1 MSKSSQSFLAR
12 NRAPR
17 VQIEYDVE
25 TYGADRKIEL
35 PFVVG
40 VLSDLSGKSKT
51 ARTAVQDRKV
61 LEVDVDNF
69 DDRMKSIGPMAEYTV
84 PNTLTGVGRL
94 PVSLSFEHLE
104 DFSPSAVSRQIEPLR
119 KLLEARTQ
127 LAHLMTY
134 MDGKS
139 GAEAL
144 ISELLAD
151 TSALASLTR
160 SSPETS
166 DRSEDFEHAV
176 ADLKEAAA
184 PPHPQQPGIADVL
197 SELSGTLAPEDESTE
212 PDLDSILRDMA
223 QTGLG
228 APSAQQAEDAS
239 GGETTPTEQIPT
251 EQTENLEISERTV
264 HDEGLDVF
272 GSTDDPAEA
281 YDDLEQTSVPDTAG
295 EPPLGEPIDIS
306 APEEQPFAQEPFGKL
321 ALDQP
326 EDMDEA
332 PSKFRIAVLGDFSGR
347 ANRGEFEVGAGL
359 AARRAIKLDVDT
371 LDDVIAGF
379 ASTLLLPIGA
389 DGAEI
394 EINLR
399 ELDDLHPD
407 ELFEKVEVFDELSAL
422 RQRIEA
428 GNSVETIAEM
438 QGWTQFADIMPAA
451 NRGRSA
457 GSHVPAG
464 RKLCEFQ
471 ALIAEARTKPAGQS
485 SIDALLKEIV
495 APHVQAAPDPSQEAM
510 LTAVDQ
516 AISATM
522 RRILHDPDFQALEA
536 TWRSLE
542 FLARRVEIGPKVEIV
557 LYDVSAEEWAT
568 DLAAYEDLSESGLFE
583 MLAQAPR
590 MDTSQGPLSAVFA
603 LYSLEETPPHA
614 ELMARMAKIAAW
626 MKAPFMAA
634 ISPKF
639 LETKKEERH
648 PLVRQSWD
656 ELRALP
662 EAAYAGL
669 ATPRF
674 LLRHPYGA
682 TTEPVER
689 FGFEEFNV
697 REGLKG
703 MLWANPVIL
712 SAVLMA
718 KTAASMGK
726 DMRLGEIM
734 TAGDMPFHYMTDQYG
749 DQVALPCTERMLSTS
764 KMADVVNRGFMPMLS
779 IKGRNEVRQGSFQS
793 LGAAELAGVWQAGA
807 LPDHSHAGMSADVQL
822 RAAPRPG
829 GNAGSDRT
837 RRGDSEDPRAHLFAD
852 EGIDDS
858 DTFGPPDVAPEFD
871 APEETDTD
879 DDLDALM
886 SGFGDDEPGGE
897 EDSSQGLDDDLDAL
911 LAGFGDDEDADAE
924 TDEEMDPDL
933 AALLESL

>member
-25 TYGADRKIEL
+25 TYGADRKVEL

-40 VLSDLSGKSKT
+40 VLSDLSGKSNT
-51 ARTAVQDRKV
+51 ARTSVQDRKV
-61 LEVDVDNF
+61 LDVDVDNF
-69 DDRMKSIGPMAEYTV
+69 DDRMKSIAPTAVYTV
-84 PNTLTGVGRL
+84 PNTLTGEGRL
-94 PVSLSFEHLE
+94 PVSLSFEHLA
-104 DFSPSAVSRQIEPLR
+104 DFSPGAVSRQIEPLR

-127 LAHLMTY
+127 LAHLLTY

-151 TSALASLTR
+151 TSALTSLTT
-160 SSPETS
+160 SLPEAS
-166 DRSEDFEHAV
+166 DRVDDFEHAV
-176 ADLKEAAA
+176 VDLKEAAA
-184 PPHPQQPGIADVL
+184 PPKVQQPGMAEVL
-197 SELSGTLAPEDESTE
+197 SELRDTVESGDEITE
-212 PDLDSILRDMA
+212 ADLDVDGPHENIPQMDEV
-223 QTGLG
+223 
-228 APSAQQAEDAS
+228 APSAQQREDANV
-239 GGETTPTEQIPT
+239 GETTASEPT
-251 EQTENLEISERTV
+251 
-264 HDEGLDVF
+264 G
-272 GSTDDPAEA
+272 
-281 YDDLEQTSVPDTAG
+281 DLEVEERSTTGEDQEVSSDPVDADEQSTFPDTSG
-295 EPPLGEPIDIS
+295 EARFGELIDTTLS
-306 APEEQPFAQEPFGKL
+306 EEQPIAQEPFGKL
-321 ALDQP
+321 DLNRPD
-326 EDMDEA
+326 DIDDA
-332 PSKFRIAVLGDFSGR
+332 PGKFRIAVLGDFSGR
-347 ANRGEFEVGAGL
+347 ANRGEVEIGAGL
-359 AARRAIKLDVDT
+359 TARRAIKLDVDT

-379 ASTLLLPIGA
+379 ANTLLLPIGA
-389 DGAEI
+389 DGTEI
-394 EINLR
+394 EINLG

-422 RQRIEA
+422 RQRIQV

-438 QGWTQFADIMPAA
+438 QGWPKFADIMPAA
-451 NRGRSA
+451 NRGRAPS
-457 GSHVPAG
+457 GQVPAG
-464 RKLCEFQ
+464 CKLSEFQ
-471 ALIAEARTKPAGQS
+471 ALISDVRTKPAGRS

-522 RRILHDPDFQALEA
+522 RRILHDPGFQAIEA

-542 FLARRVEIGPKVEIV
+542 FLARRVETGPKVEIV
-557 LYDVSAEEWAT
+557 LYDVSAEEWAA
-568 DLAAYEDLSESGLFE
+568 DLAAQEDLSESGLFE

-590 MDTSQGPLSAVFA
+590 MDASQGSLSAVFG

-639 LETKKEERH
+639 LETRKEDRH

-662 EAAYAGL
+662 DSAYAGL

-682 TTEPVER
+682 TIEPVER
-689 FGFEEFNV
+689 FDFEEFNV

-703 MLWANPVIL
+703 MLWGNPVIL

-726 DMRLGEIM
+726 DMRLGELM

-764 KMADVVNRGFMPMLS
+764 KMAEVVNRGFMPMLS

-793 LGAAELAGVWQAGA
+793 LGSAELAGVWQAGTV
-807 LPDHSHAGMSADVQL
+807 PDHSRTGTSADVQL
-822 RAAPRPG
+822 RAAPRPVG
-829 GNAGSDRT
+829 TAGSNRT
-837 RRGDSEDPRAHLFAD
+837 RRAHSEDPRAHLFAD

-858 DTFGPPDVAPEFD
+858 DTFGPPEGGTALD

-886 SGFGDDEPGGE
+886 SGLGDDEPGVE

-911 LAGFGDDEDADAE
+911 LAGFGDDEGADTE